1 MKVQN
6 MRRRYVELKNEEP
19 SLDELKRD
27 ARYFIK
33 QSILQ
38 AVKELFPAIP
48 KESADRVKLVHLRTV
63 FRQVGLSTKMGY
75 MAKFGCDLFGISPE
89 ENKMATCVLI
99 ANFLF
104 DWITPPRESIQKG
117 IALEK
122 KRERER
128 QSAKGK
134 IDFYQTWAWKSLRY
148 QALKKYGARCMVCG
162 ATPESGAV
170 ICVDH
175 IKPRSKF
182 PELSL
187 DINNLQVLCTDCNM
201 GKSNWDETDWRNK

>member
-1 MKVQN
+1 MN
-6 MRRRYVELKNEEP
+6 RIYVDTDNVEP
-19 SLDELKRD
+19 KFDDLKRET
-27 ARYFIK
+27 RFFIK

-38 AVKELFPAIP
+38 TVKELFPTIP
-48 KESADRVKLVHLRTV
+48 KEPKDRVKLVHLRSV
-63 FRQVGLSTKMGY
+63 FRHVGLSSKQSY

-104 DWITPPRESIQKG
+104 GWIRPPRESIQKG

-122 KRERER
+122 RKEFKRQVKRE
-128 QSAKGK
+128 K
-134 IDFYQTWAWKSLRY
+134 IDFYQTWAWKSVRY
-148 QALKKYGARCMVCG
+148 QALKKYGAKCMVCG
-162 ATPESGAV
+162 ATPETGAV

-187 DINNLQVLCTDCNM
+187 DVNNLQVLCADCNM
-201 GKSNWDETDWRNK
+201 GKSNWDQTDWRKK